1 MKRLL
6 LYILIISNL
15 LSLNKV
21 NDKDFSNH
29 LELFVHE
36 DIINQFLSSFGEIDG
51 NGKIGIFNYE
61 WILENLKIDI
71 SPEMSQFKADIILI
85 SSNLKRKDTVF
96 GDVIIEYNK
105 DENIIYVS
113 IVNVNFNI
121 DLSDVF
127 NILPRESVKLHIDLS
142 DYFDEPFQIS
152 GPQPEIVSYTIDV
165 DSNNKKEI
173 KINITDSKL
182 FLVEDGIKIFS
193 MYESATD

>member
-142 DYFDEPFQIS
+142 DYFDEPFQIT

>member
-36 DIINQFLSSFGEIDG
+36 DIINQFLLSFGEIDG

-71 SPEMSQFKADIILI
+71 SPEISQFKADIILI
-85 SSNLKRKDTVF
+85 SKNLNRKDTVF
-96 GDVIIEYNK
+96 GDVIIEYNE
-105 DENIIYVS
+105 DENTIYVS

-121 DLSDVF
+121 DLSDVI
-127 NILPRESVKLHIDLS
+127 NILPKESVKLHIDLS
-142 DYFDEPFQIS
+142 DYFNEPFQIS

-182 FLVEDGIKIFS
+182 FLVDNGIKIFS

>member
-105 DENIIYVS
+105 DKNIIYVS

>member
-36 DIINQFLSSFGEIDG
+36 DIINQFLLSFGEIDG

-105 DENIIYVS
+105 DKNIIYVS

-142 DYFDEPFQIS
+142 DYFDEPFQIT

-173 KINITDSKL
+173 KINITDSIL

>member
-51 NGKIGIFNYE
+51 NGKIGIFNYD